1 MTRTSVL
8 ARTTATAFRSHSRE
22 SRPLRPGNQL
32 THRTDQARLRLTA
45 AGTVA
50 AVALIAGCS
59 SAGGATARPAATR
72 FAARVSGTETISGQ
86 VTGAAALGPGGSI
99 TFPLV
104 LTGPV
109 NTTGTITL
117 FSTSAEHVT
126 LTFETKVGNLV
137 VAAFYPSANA
147 VTQPQVINAA
157 SCRIRMAAHGT
168 FTVTGAKSTGEFK
181 DAHGSGTITAPLEA
195 DAPKLAN
202 GQCDLSDDAPLL
214 APGAVNAFHSTGPLT
229 VH

>member
-1 MTRTSVL
+1 MTRISVL
-8 ARTTATAFRSHSRE
+8 ARTTATAFRSRSRE
-22 SRPLRPGNQL
+22 ARPLRPGNQL
-32 THRTDQARLRLTA
+32 THRADQARLSLTA

-72 FAARVSGTETISGQ
+72 FTARVSGTETISGQ
-86 VTGAAALGPGGSI
+86 VTGAAALVPSGSI
-99 TFPLV
+99 TFPLI

-117 FSTSAEHVT
+117 FSTSAEHVI
-126 LTFETKVGNLV
+126 LTFKTRAGNLV

-147 VTQPQVINAA
+147 ATQPQVLNAA
-157 SCRIRMAAHGT
+157 SCRIRVAAHGT

-181 DAHGSGTITAPLEA
+181 DAHGSGTIASPLEA
-195 DAPKLAN
+195 DTSKLSN
-202 GQCDLSDDAPLL
+202 GQCDLSDNDPLL
-214 APGAVNAFHSTGPLT
+214 AQGAVNAFHSAGPLT
-229 VH
+229 VP